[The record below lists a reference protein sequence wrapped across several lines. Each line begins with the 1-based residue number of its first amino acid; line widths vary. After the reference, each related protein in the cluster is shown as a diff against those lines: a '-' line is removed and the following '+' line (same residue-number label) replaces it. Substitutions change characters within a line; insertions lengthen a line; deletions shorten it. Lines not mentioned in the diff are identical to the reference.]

1 MQGISLSDV
10 FLVVVGSVST
20 ETHVL
25 RAYLSHY
32 GHSLNNLRRP
42 RFPVWYKHF
51 CWKPSALPNLDKLPK
66 HSSFKFIYYNL
77 MLFNI
82 SRKAGP
88 CWRCILFSL
97 HFTPYIYITVIR
109 GVPIPICFYLFI
121 LFAGSLRE
129 IWVQN
134 YSFLSMKYLYR

>member
-82 SRKAGP
+82 SRKPGP

-97 HFTPYIYITVIR
+97 HFTPYIYYCYKR
-109 GVPIPICFYLFI
+109 G
-121 LFAGSLRE
+121 S
-129 IWVQN
+129 N
-134 YSFLSMKYLYR
+134 SDMFLLIYPFCRKPSRNLGTKIQFSIHEVFV

>member
-42 RFPVWYKHF
+42 MFPVWYKHF

-82 SRKAGP
+82 SRKPGP
-88 CWRCILFSL
+88 CWRCILFSF